1 MEFILRILVICL
13 LFLIISSCDNDCGE
27 LAIAWKNNKKEF
39 QETSGDLLVF
49 KKQIG
54 IGFIYQ
60 GGVGITEKNTI
71 PLGEIME
78 SFPKHY
84 PALEKLIKFAQKY
97 DVSIGVG
104 EGYVFYFWSA
114 GNFGSDKFL
123 VNTLSPVGYS
133 SFVNE
138 HKALGYTVKSADLLD
153 PAWYSVIAD

>member
-1 MEFILRILVICL
+1 MRILIIGL
-13 LFLIISSCDNDCGE
+13 LFLIISSCDNDCDE
-27 LAIAWKNNKKEF
+27 LVIAWKNNKKEF
-39 QETSGDLLVF
+39 QKTSGSLLAF

-71 PLGEIME
+71 PLDEIME
-78 SFPKHY
+78 SFPNQY
-84 PALEKLIKFAQKY
+84 SALEELVKFAQKY
-97 DVSIGVG
+97 DVSIGIG

-123 VNTLSPVGYS
+123 INTLSPVGYS
-133 SFVNE
+133 SFVDE
-138 HKALGYTVKSADLLD
+138 HKALGYTVKSSDILD